1 LCFSE
6 LDMAAESNL
15 RHRCLY
21 VVDARLKCIQFCMCN
36 TIPNRIGSM
45 RRWGFVFALGLA
57 ASVHVLSGD
66 VRGSGLMQ
74 VRWNSEA
81 SQLSASIERVP
92 LSRVL
97 GRVVRLTGWKVLIEP
112 GSDRLVSVVLTNQPT
127 GVWLPRVLGDFS
139 FAFVP
144 GSTAGGRTLRIY
156 RTQAEAATDA
166 IAPLEEEEYQVRP
179 GPIPNE
185 LIVRF
190 KPGAK
195 LTPEELA
202 KRLGAKLVGRLDDL
216 NTYRLRFETA
226 AGATAA
232 REQLRGISEIAGVE
246 SNVRLPIPEAG
257 AAGAGNG
264 ASISLRA
271 RVGSEKDQVVV
282 ALIDTAVQP
291 LGNSL
296 ESFLLSR
303 VSVADGTPVNDGS
316 PTHGTVMS
324 QNILQG
330 VSQIEASGDGTKV
343 RILPVDVYGS
353 EPATTTWNVIRGLEA
368 AAAKGA
374 TVFNLSL
381 GGTEDSPL
389 LDSVIASIRAQGG
402 LVLAATGNSPGT
414 FLTYPAASPGALG
427 VTAVDA
433 SGIPA
438 DYANTGPQARLAGP
452 GSTLIQYGGQT
463 WLTKGTSGA
472 TAWVS
477 GLAAGWM
484 SKTGSGSIQAGQW
497 LQVAVPFKPP
507 GSP

>member
-1 LCFSE
+1 
-6 LDMAAESNL
+6 MAAATQKRMRL
-15 RHRCLY
+15 PCRVGLIAAL
-21 VVDARLKCIQFCMCN
+21 VMAFFARALAEAS
-36 TIPNRIGSM
+36 RGAGSM
-45 RRWGFVFALGLA
+45 
-57 ASVHVLSGD
+57 
-66 VRGSGLMQ
+66 Q
-74 VRWNSEA
+74 IRWNPDTA
-81 SQLSASIERVP
+81 LVSATVERAP

-112 GSDRLVSVVLTNQPT
+112 GSDRLVSVVFTNQPT
-127 GVWLPRVLGDFS
+127 GVWLPRILGEFS

-144 GSTAGGRTLRIY
+144 ESTAGRRILRIY
-156 RTQAEAATDA
+156 RTQADAATDP
-166 IAPLEEEEYQVRP
+166 IAPLDEEEFQLRP

-216 NTYRLRFETA
+216 NTYRLRFDTA
-226 AGATAA
+226 ADASAA
-232 REQLRGISEIAGVE
+232 REQVRGISEVAGVE
-246 SNVRLPIPEAG
+246 SNVRLPIPEVG
-257 AAGAGNG
+257 SVGAGSG
-264 ASISLRA
+264 ASISLRP
-271 RVGSEKDQVVV
+271 RSGSERDQVVV

-291 LGNSL
+291 LGGSL
-296 ESFLLSR
+296 ESFLLGR
-303 VSVADGTPVNDGS
+303 VSVAEGTPVNDGT

-330 VSQIEASGDGTKV
+330 VSQVEASGDGTKV

-433 SGIPA
+433 SGNPA